1 MNYCSFWKSEVD
13 QAAVEGILPELPPYD
28 SALDLGSGL
37 GQCLWKLS
45 TSYRVTVG
53 IDIDDAVLDCLQ
65 KSEELPS
72 NVFLLRADASNLPV
86 RSESVTSVLAW
97 GLLCQLPF
105 DTVPRVIS
113 ETARVLKQRGTA
125 LIGICYPLCP
135 IPAFDDS
142 SRQLPF
148 YQNIIA
154 CLELCGLTCK
164 RTLQFS
170 PSFWAVKAVKP
181 SYKGTRAA
189 ISPAH

>member
-13 QAAVEGILPELPPYD
+13 QAVVEGILPELAPYD
-28 SALDLGSGL
+28 SVLDLGSGL

-45 TSYRVTVG
+45 ASYRVTVG
-53 IDIDDAVLDCLQ
+53 IDIDDAVLDSLHR
-65 KSEELPS
+65 SEELPS

-105 DTVPRVIS
+105 DIVPLVIS
-113 ETARVLKQRGTA
+113 ETARVLKERGTV
-125 LIGICYPLCP
+125 LIGICYPLSP
-135 IPAFDDS
+135 IPAFDGS

-164 RTLQFS
+164 RTIQLS
-170 PSFWAVKAVKP
+170 PSFWALKAVKP
-181 SYKGTRAA
+181 SYAGARAA
-189 ISPAH
+189 I